1 MSLSD
6 ATAALLFEGIS
17 AAQMEFEEEDVA
29 LPDITHLQ
37 FSVLAILRNSEQ
49 SGRTVRDQLKDMG
62 MRRSG
67 PAFYQLMSR
76 LEEADLL
83 VGRYD
88 QKIID
93 GQIIKERFYS
103 LTNAGAV
110 AWEATRDFYLNTIRA
125 TETASQKA

>member
-1 MSLSD
+1 MP
-6 ATAALLFEGIS
+6 
-17 AAQMEFEEEDVA
+17 

-37 FSVLAILRNSEQ
+37 FSVLAILRNGEQ
-49 SGRTVRDQLKDMG
+49 SGHIVRDQLRGMG

-76 LEEADLL
+76 LEDAVLL
-83 VGRYD
+83 IGRYD

-103 LTNAGAV
+103 LTDAGNV
-110 AWEATRDFYLNTIRA
+110 AWEATRDFYLDTIRA
-125 TETASQKA
+125 TETASEKV